1 MKIGIIG
8 AMKCETE
15 ALCAMLEGT
24 SSETVSG
31 ICYTSGTLCGREV
44 VIATCGIGKVFAAV
58 CAQTMILKYSP
69 DIIIN
74 TGVAGSL
81 SDGLSVCDVAVSR
94 DVVQH
99 DMDTS
104 PLGDPIGLISG
115 INIVNI
121 PASEQLCA
129 AVLSAATDC
138 GIKALPGTI
147 ASGDVFV
154 AEREKKEY
162 IKKNFGAIACE
173 MEGASIGQ
181 VCYVNSV
188 PFVVIRAISDGGD
201 EDAAM
206 SYDKFVIKAS
216 ENSVKLLLRLF
227 ETI

>member
-1 MKIGIIG
+1 MIGVIG
-8 AMKCETE
+8 AMHIEVETIKSLME
-15 ALCAMLEGT
+15 NKTAEKIGGV
-24 SSETVSG
+24 EFVK
-31 ICYTSGTLCGREV
+31 GTLHGREI
-44 VIATCGIGKVFAAV
+44 VIAVCGIGKVAAAM
-58 CAQTMILKYSP
+58 CTQIMILKYSP
-69 DIIIN
+69 DVIIN

-121 PASEQLCA
+121 PASEQLCTS
-129 AVLSAATDC
+129 VLSAAADC